1 MSLTPYAERRYFAS
15 ASRKGVALCLSGGG
29 FRAALFHLGAVRR
42 LYELGILQ
50 HVRTIAA
57 VSGGSLLAAHLA
69 RQWKQWGTST
79 LGPAEWNRT
88 IVEPFRDVTST
99 HWNIWPNIKS
109 LVNGSAGVL
118 EVAARVERSVAS
130 GERLHDLPAPPA
142 PQFKFCATDLVSGR
156 PWVFDRDTPENYRV
170 ATAVAASSCV
180 PIFLGPYTPATP
192 ERRAFVDGGV
202 SDDRGVESV
211 WRDHDTLLVSD
222 GGDVL
227 RPKWG
232 RSLTWSWI
240 RSATVVWNAHR
251 EIQKRWLLSSF
262 EAGRIDGTYWGI
274 ESSPWHYPLKTLQ
287 TYQGYSPG
295 LARDVISGIRTQYD
309 AFARAEAAILENHGY
324 LLADVAV
331 RSHVPGL
338 IRPPTQDLERVR
350 IPNPGWMCEE
360 DIRDLLAGASRR
372 KPADR

>member
-1 MSLTPYAERRYFAS
+1 MSLTPYATRRYFAT
-15 ASRKGVALCLSGGG
+15 ANPDDVALCLSGGG

-50 HVRTIAA
+50 RVKTIAS

-69 RQWKQWGTST
+69 RHWEQWGGST
-79 LGPAEWNRT
+79 LGPDDWNRM
-88 IVEPFRDVTST
+88 IVEPFRDVTSS

-109 LVNGSAGVL
+109 VVNGSAGVL
-118 EVAARVERSVAS
+118 DVAARVERSVTS
-130 GERLHDLPAPPA
+130 GERLHDLPPPPA
-142 PQFKFCATDLVSGR
+142 PRFRFCATDLVSGR
-156 PWVFDRDTPENYRV
+156 QWIFDRDTPENYRV

-180 PIFLGPYTPATP
+180 PIFLGPYTPDTP

-202 SDDRGVESV
+202 SDDRGVEAV
-211 WRDHDTLLVSD
+211 WRDHGTVLVSD

-232 RSLTWSWI
+232 DSLLWSWM

-251 EIQKRWLLSSF
+251 EIQKRWLLSSL
-262 EAGRIDGTYWGI
+262 EAHRMAGTYWGI
-274 ESSPWHYPLKTLQ
+274 ESSVWHYPLKTLQ
-287 TYQGYSPG
+287 MYQGYSPG

-309 AFARAEAAILENHGY
+309 SFTRAEAAILENHGY

-331 RSHVPGL
+331 RTHVPRL
-338 IRPPTQDLERVR
+338 VDPPNPDLQHLR

-360 DIRDLLAGASRR
+360 EIRDLLANASRQ
-372 KPADR
+372 KPTLS